1 MIINNKIMKLKI
13 KKISTDAKIPHYAN
27 PGDAGMDV
35 YALTRE
41 VKEKFIEYG
50 TGLSFEVPEG
60 YMMLIFPRG
69 SLSNKD
75 LIMANHVGVLD
86 AGYRGELK
94 LRFRKIGDD
103 VYELG
108 EKIGQIIVVPFP
120 KIEFEEVNEL
130 SEAKRGEGRFGS
142 TGK

>member
-1 MIINNKIMKLKI
+1 MKLKI
-13 KKISTDAKIPHYAN
+13 KKLNSEAKIPQYAHHD
-27 PGDAGMDV
+27 DAGMDV
-35 YALTRE
+35 YALTKE

-94 LRFRKIGDD
+94 MRFKKTGDD

-108 EKIGQIIVVPFP
+108 DKIGQIIVVPFP
-120 KIEFEEVNEL
+120 KIEFEEVDEL
-130 SEAKRGEGRFGS
+130 TETKRGEGGFGS

>member
-1 MIINNKIMKLKI
+1 MTLKI
-13 KKISTDAKIPHYAN
+13 KKLHEDAKVPHYAN
-27 PGDAGMDV
+27 HGDAGMDV
-35 YALTRE
+35 YAIS
-41 VKEKFIEYG
+41 KEINNKFIEYG
-50 TGLSFEVPEG
+50 TGLAFELPADHV
-60 YMMLIFPRG
+60 MLIFPRS

-86 AGYRGELK
+86 SGYRGELK

-103 VYELG
+103 VYEIG

-120 KIEFEEVNEL
+120 KIEFEETDEL
-130 SEAKRGEGRFGS
+130 SDTARGEGGFGS

>member
-1 MIINNKIMKLKI
+1 MILKVKKLHI
-13 KKISTDAKIPHYAN
+13 DAKLPHYAN
-27 PGDAGMDV
+27 HGDAGMDI
-35 YALTRE
+35 YATTKE

-50 TGLSFEVPEG
+50 TGLAFEISNDHVMFI
-60 YMMLIFPRG
+60 YPRS

-86 AGYRGELK
+86 SGYRGELK

-103 VYELG
+103 VYEVG

-130 SEAKRGEGRFGS
+130 SETNRGEGGFGS

>member
-1 MIINNKIMKLKI
+1 MKLKI
-13 KKISTDAKIPHYAN
+13 KKLNSDAKIPQYAHHD
-27 PGDAGMDV
+27 DAGMDV
-35 YALTRE
+35 YALTKE

-94 LRFRKIGDD
+94 MRFKKTGDD

-108 EKIGQIIVVPFP
+108 DKIGQIIVVPFP
-120 KIEFEEVNEL
+120 KIEFEEVDEL
-130 SEAKRGEGRFGS
+130 TETKRGEGGFGS

>member
-1 MIINNKIMKLKI
+1 MILKI
-13 KKISTDAKIPHYAN
+13 KKLRDDAQIPTYAHHD
-27 PGDAGMDV
+27 DAGMDI
-35 YALTRE
+35 YATSKE

-50 TGLSFEVPEG
+50 TGLAFEIPTDHVMFI
-60 YMMLIFPRG
+60 YPRS

-86 AGYRGELK
+86 SGYRGELK
-94 LRFRKIGDD
+94 LRFRKIGEDI
-103 VYELG
+103 YEVG

-120 KIEFEEVNEL
+120 KIDFQEVDEL
-130 SEAKRGEGRFGS
+130 SETHRGEGGFGS